1 MVVMEQPTVWRLGA
15 TRRAVLWGAGAAAGA
30 ALAAACGVGQGAS
43 GQATRQVGKNHA
55 PVKLTIWE
63 HALFPWRKDVGKEI
77 TDPLL
82 AENPWL
88 TIDSSTPAGNIQEKF
103 MTAAAAGTP
112 PDAYT
117 NGDYQVQQD
126 FVDGGTLNLE
136 KYLATSKVLKKADI
150 WESLRRNIEFK
161 GAMTG
166 IPYAPDTRIFY
177 THDENA
183 KKAGLDPAKQPTTW
197 TDLREQAKK
206 AFRGSPGTVEQLGW
220 YPFMGSGG
228 VYLWMVPYWQLGGET
243 TNAEQTK
250 VTFFNDKAI
259 QALTWLKQVVDD
271 NGGWTAIDA
280 FRKTFPD
287 TNGYTLFMAGGATF
301 YHATLSERGEQFAIK
316 APQMTYNLYSY
327 PLPDKGG
334 TVANYGG
341 CHCFA
346 IAKGSAAPDV
356 MFMAIEW
363 FTRNDNNI
371 KFALRYDRVPIR
383 ESSTSSKEY
392 VGSDKGRALQAQEM
406 KKRRFVIA
414 APGGTEMLPLQDVVT
429 PFMSGQMS
437 LADALQTREKQAQE
451 VMDRYLAKSKTINP

>member
-1 MVVMEQPTVWRLGA
+1 MVIDTSTAGRQTLSRRRLIGA
-15 TRRAVLWGAGAAAGA
+15 TA
-30 ALAAACGVGQGAS
+30 ALAAGGVAAAACGIGPQGS
-43 GQATRQVGKNHA
+43 GEAVQTKSHA
-55 PVKLTIWE
+55 PVTITIWQNT
-63 HALFPWRKDVGKEI
+63 LFPWRSDVGKEI

-88 TIDSSTPAGNIQEKF
+88 TIDASTPAGNIQEKF
-103 MTAAAAGTP
+103 MTAAAGGTP
-112 PDAYT
+112 PDSYT

-136 KYLATSKVLKKADI
+136 KYLATSKVLKKGDI

-166 IPYAPDTRIFY
+166 IPYAPDTRIMY
-177 THDENA
+177 THEENA
-183 KKAGLDPAKQPTTW
+183 KKAGLDPNKPPATW
-197 TDLREQAKK
+197 TDIREQAKK
-206 AFRGSPGTVEQLGW
+206 AFRGSPGSVDSLGW

-228 VYLWMVPYWQLGGET
+228 AYLWMVPYWQLGGET

-250 VTFFNDKAI
+250 VTLFNDKAI
-259 QALTWLKQVVDD
+259 QALTFLKQVVDD

-280 FRKTFPD
+280 FRKSFPD
-287 TNGYTLFMAGGATF
+287 TNGYTLFMAGGSTF
-301 YHATLSERGEQFAIK
+301 YHATLSERGEQFKVK

-334 TVANYGG
+334 SVANYGG
-341 CHCFA
+341 CHCYA
-346 IAKGSAAPDV
+346 IARGSKAPEV

-383 ESSTSSKEY
+383 ESSTSSKDY
-392 VGSDKGRALQAQEM
+392 IGGDKGRGLQAQEM
-406 KKRRFVIA
+406 KRRRFVIA
-414 APGGTEMLPLQDVVT
+414 APGGTEMLPFQDVVT

-437 LADALQTREKQAQE
+437 LTDALQTREKQAQE
-451 VMDRYLAKSKTINP
+451 VMDRYQVKARAITP

>member
-1 MVVMEQPTVWRLGA
+1 MDTATGRILSRRRLA
-15 TRRAVLWGAGAAAGA
+15 RNTA
-30 ALAAACGVGQGAS
+30 ALAATGVAAAACGIGPQSTGGS
-43 GQATRQVGKNHA
+43 MATKNHA
-55 PVKLTIWE
+55 PVTLTIWE
-63 HALFPWRKDVGKEI
+63 HALFPWRNDVGKDI

-183 KKAGLDPAKQPTTW
+183 KKAGLDPAKPPATW
-197 TDLREQAKK
+197 TDVREQAKK
-206 AFRGSPGTVEQLGW
+206 AFKGTTGSVERLGW

-243 TNAEQTK
+243 TNADQTK

-259 QALTWLKQVVDD
+259 QALTFLKQVVDD

-280 FRKTFPD
+280 FRKSFPD

-301 YHATLSERGEQFAIK
+301 YHATLSERGEQFKVK

-334 TVANYGG
+334 MVANYGS

-346 IAKGSAAPDV
+346 VAKGSKNPDV

-383 ESSTSSKEY
+383 ESSTNSKEY
-392 VGSDKGRALQAQEM
+392 VGGDKGRGLQAQEM
-406 KKRRFVIA
+406 KRRRFVIA
-414 APGGTEMLPLQDVVT
+414 SPVGTEILPLQDVVT
-429 PFMSGQMS
+429 PFMTGQMS
-437 LADALQTREKQAQE
+437 LTDALQTREKQAQE
-451 VMDRYLAKSKTINP
+451 VMDRYLAKSRTNNP

>member
-1 MVVMEQPTVWRLGA
+1 LVTNTSTAGRQTLSRRRLIGA
-15 TRRAVLWGAGAAAGA
+15 TSAFAAGGLA
-30 ALAAACGVGQGAS
+30 AAACGIGPQGS
-43 GQATRQVGKNHA
+43 GEAVQTKSHA
-55 PVKLTIWE
+55 PVTITIWQNT
-63 HALFPWRKDVGKEI
+63 LFPWRSDVGKEI

-88 TIDSSTPAGNIQEKF
+88 TIDASTPAGNIQEKF
-103 MTAAAAGTP
+103 MTAAAGGTP
-112 PDAYT
+112 PDSYT

-136 KYLATSKVLKKADI
+136 KYLATSKVLKKGDI

-166 IPYAPDTRIFY
+166 IPYAPDTRIMY
-177 THDENA
+177 THEENA
-183 KKAGLDPAKQPTTW
+183 KKAGLDPNKPPATW
-197 TDLREQAKK
+197 TDIREQAKK
-206 AFRGSPGTVEQLGW
+206 AFRGSPGSVDSLGW

-228 VYLWMVPYWQLGGET
+228 AYLWMVPYWQLGGET

-250 VTFFNDKAI
+250 VTLFNDKAI
-259 QALTWLKQVVDD
+259 QALTFLKQVVDD

-280 FRKTFPD
+280 FRKSFPD
-287 TNGYTLFMAGGATF
+287 TNGYTLFMAGGSTF
-301 YHATLSERGEQFAIK
+301 YHATLSERGEQFKVK

-334 TVANYGG
+334 SVANYGG
-341 CHCFA
+341 CHCYA
-346 IAKGSAAPDV
+346 IARGSKAPDV
-356 MFMAIEW
+356 MFTAIEW

-383 ESSTSSKEY
+383 ESSTSSKDY
-392 VGSDKGRALQAQEM
+392 IGGDKGRGLQAQEM
-406 KKRRFVIA
+406 KRRRFVIA
-414 APGGTEMLPLQDVVT
+414 APGGTEMLPFQDVVT

-437 LADALQTREKQAQE
+437 LTDALQTREKQAQE
-451 VMDRYLAKSKTINP
+451 VMDRYQVKARAITP

>member
-1 MVVMEQPTVWRLGA
+1 MLGLTIAPPNHPLSRRRLLRGS
-15 TRRAVLWGAGAAAGA
+15 GAGALLGAG
-30 ALAAACGVGQGAS
+30 ALAAACGGSAAPS
-43 GQATRQVGKNHA
+43 GPAAVKNHA
-55 PVKLTIWE
+55 PVTITLWQNS
-63 HALFPWRKDVGKEI
+63 LFPWRDDVGKEI

-82 AENPWL
+82 AANPWL
-88 TIDSSTPAGNIQEKF
+88 TIDASTPAGNIQEKF

-136 KYLATSKVLKKADI
+136 KYIATSKVMKKADL

-161 GAMTG
+161 GAMTA

-177 THDENA
+177 THVENA
-183 KKAGLDPAKQPTTW
+183 RKAGLDPDKPPATW
-197 TDLREQAKK
+197 TDVREQAKK
-206 AFRGSPGTVEQLGW
+206 AFKGTPGNVEHLGW
-220 YPFMGSGG
+220 YPFMGSGNNW
-228 VYLWMVPYWQLGGET
+228 LWMVPYWQLGGET
-243 TNAEQTK
+243 TNADQTK

-259 QALTWLKQVVDD
+259 QALTFLKQVVDD

-280 FRKTFPD
+280 FRKSFPD

-301 YHATLSERGEQFAIK
+301 YHATLSERGEQFKPK

-334 TVANYGG
+334 MVANYGG
-341 CHCFA
+341 CHCYP
-346 IAKGSAAPDV
+346 IAKGSKNPDV
-356 MFMAIEW
+356 MWMAIEW
-363 FTRNDNNI
+363 FTNNENNI

-383 ESSTSSKEY
+383 ESSTSSQAY
-392 VGSDKGRALQAQEM
+392 IGGDKGRGLQAQEM
-406 KKRRFVIA
+406 KRRRFVIA
-414 APGGTEMLPLQDVVT
+414 APGGTEMLPFQDVVT

-437 LADALQTREKQAQE
+437 LTDALQTREKQAQE
-451 VMDRYLAKSKTINP
+451 VLDKYLVKAKSITP